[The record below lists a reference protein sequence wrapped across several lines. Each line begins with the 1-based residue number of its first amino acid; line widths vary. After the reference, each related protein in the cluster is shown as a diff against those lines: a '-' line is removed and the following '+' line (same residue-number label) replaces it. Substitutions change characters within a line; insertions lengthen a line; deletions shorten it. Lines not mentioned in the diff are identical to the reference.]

1 MHRPQI
7 LIVDDHALSRMWLT
21 RVLEAAQLDVAG
33 AATLSEAE
41 RLLDAFTPAGIV
53 LDLRLPDGPGL
64 ALAGRCRAD
73 PRTAACAIIA
83 CTAGDH
89 PDEVVRAFEAGCDAY
104 VTKPIDT
111 ERFAH
116 LVTTLIAERAV
127 AGARATWSRTGGRRR
142 GQAGGVWVRA

>member
-1 MHRPQI
+1 MHRSQI
-7 LIVDDHALSRMWLT
+7 LIVDDHALSRTWLT
-21 RVLEAAQLDVAG
+21 RVLEEAQLDVAG
-33 AATLSEAE
+33 AATLSEAQ
-41 RLLDAFTPAGIV
+41 RLLDDWTPAGIV

-64 ALAGRCRAD
+64 ALAQRCRAD
-73 PRTAACAIIA
+73 PRTAGCAIIA

-89 PDEVVRAFEAGCDAY
+89 PDEVVRAFECGCDAY

-116 LVTTLIAERAV
+116 LVTTLIQERAV
-127 AGARATWSRTGGRRR
+127 AGAREAWTRTARRR

>member
-1 MHRPQI
+1 MHRSRL

-21 RVLEAAQLDVAG
+21 RVLEGAQLDVTV
-33 AATLSEAE
+33 AATLSEAQ
-41 RLLDAFTPAGIV
+41 RLLDGFTPAGIV

-64 ALAGRCRAD
+64 AVAARCRAD
-73 PRTAACAIIA
+73 PRTAGCAIIA

-89 PDEVVRAFEAGCDAY
+89 PDEVVRAFESGCDAY
-104 VTKPIDT
+104 VTKPVDP

-116 LVTTLIAERAV
+116 LVTTLIAQRAV
-127 AGARATWSRTGGRRR
+127 AGARQAWTRTARRR